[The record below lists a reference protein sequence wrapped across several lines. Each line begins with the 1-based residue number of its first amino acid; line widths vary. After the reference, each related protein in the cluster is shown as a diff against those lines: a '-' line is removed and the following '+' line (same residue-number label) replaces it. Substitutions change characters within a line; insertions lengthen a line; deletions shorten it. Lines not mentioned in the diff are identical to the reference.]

1 MNIVP
6 DTMDWAQYERDTDK
20 ARLRVPPHSA
30 EAEYSVLGG
39 LLIDNRAWVRVGDL
53 LTEADFYR
61 HEHKVIFSTIA
72 KLIAANKPAD
82 VVTVFDALGDKA
94 EDVGGLSYLNQ
105 IAQSVPST
113 ANAKR
118 YAEIV
123 RERAMLRTVVSKVDE
138 AQAIAF
144 GDGDVP
150 DKLDR
155 IGALFA
161 GIESRN
167 SRRQPVPMS
176 EIMIRVID
184 NINAAAEGKLTA
196 WRTGIPAFDARLN
209 GGLQPGK
216 VIILAARPAVGKS
229 SLSLQVAAYVA
240 SEGHPAAI
248 LSQEMETD
256 EVGERGLVNAA
267 RVPYSAVLSGKLND
281 LQWGSV
287 AEGVDR
293 LAALPLFVDD
303 EPALT
308 LRAINAKARSIKGL
322 KVLVVDYIQLSEGE
336 GDTRSAQVG
345 SISRGL
351 KKLAKELGIC
361 VIALSQLNR
370 EVDKRPGRRP
380 QMSDLRDSGEIE
392 QDADVIVFLW
402 PLDESEDDAQVRHIG
417 CEFAKNRRG
426 RRGSSVLMFEGAL
439 QLWRESDRAVDSFNR
454 TAKRGNFE

>member
-1 MNIVP
+1 MSAL
-6 DTMDWAQYERDTDK
+6 MDPREELAQ
-20 ARLRVPPHSA
+20 LRVPPHSA
-30 EAEYSVLGG
+30 EAEYSVLGC
-39 LLIDNRAWVRVGDL
+39 LLIDNRAWDRVGDT

-61 HEHKVIFSTIA
+61 PEHKAIFAAIA
-72 KLIAANKPAD
+72 KLIASSKPAD
-82 VVTVFDALGDKA
+82 VVTVFDALAEKA
-94 EDVGGLSYLNQ
+94 EEVGGLKYLNE
-105 IAQSVPST
+105 IAQSVPSA
-113 ANAKR
+113 ANARR

-123 RERAMLRTVVSKVDE
+123 RERSMLRTVVGKVDE

-144 GDGDVP
+144 GEGEVA

-161 GIESRN
+161 GIEARN
-167 SRRQPVPMS
+167 AKRAPVPMS
-176 EIMIRVID
+176 EIMLRVID
-184 NINAAAEGKLTA
+184 NINAAAEGVVTA
-196 WRTGIPAFDARLN
+196 WRTGIAAFDSRLN

-216 VIILAARPAVGKS
+216 LVIVAARPAVGKS
-229 SLSLQVAAYVA
+229 SLSLQIAARVA
-240 SEGHPAAI
+240 SDGHPAAI
-248 LSQEMETD
+248 LSQEMEMD

-267 RVPYSAVLSGKLND
+267 RVPYGAVLSGKLNE
-281 LQWGSV
+281 LQWGNLS
-287 AEGVDR
+287 EGVEK
-293 LAALPLFVDD
+293 LGHLPLWVDD

-308 LRAINAKARSIKGL
+308 LRAINAKARSIKDL

-392 QDADVIVFLW
+392 QDADAIVFLW
-402 PLDESEDDAQVRHIG
+402 PLDEGEDDAQVRHIG

-426 RRGSSVLMFEGAL
+426 RRGASVLMFEGAL
-439 QLWRESDRAVDSFNR
+439 QLWRESDRSIDSFSK

>member
-1 MNIVP
+1 VNDLQDP
-6 DTMDWAQYERDTDK
+6 REELQA
-20 ARLRVPPHSA
+20 LRVPPQSI
-30 EAEYSVLGG
+30 EAEQSVLGG
-39 LLIDNRAWVRVGDL
+39 LLIDNRAWDRASDL
-53 LTEADFYR
+53 LVEADFYR
-61 HEHKVIFSTIA
+61 ADHRDVYAAIGR
-72 KLIAANKPAD
+72 LINSGKPAD
-82 VVTVFDALGDKA
+82 VVTVFEALGAKA
-94 EDVGGLSYLNQ
+94 QGAGGLTYLNAL
-105 IAQSVPST
+105 AQSVPS
-113 ANAKR
+113 ASNIRR

-123 RERAMLRTVVSKVDE
+123 RGKALLRTVLGKVDE

-144 GDGDVP
+144 GEGDTP

-167 SRRQPVPMS
+167 ARRQPVPMS
-176 EIMIRVID
+176 EIMCRVID
-184 NINAAAEGKLTA
+184 NINAAAEGTVTA
-196 WRTGIPAFDARLN
+196 WRTGIPAFDSRLN

-216 VIILAARPAVGKS
+216 LVILAARPAVGKS
-229 SLSLQVAAYVA
+229 SLSLQIAARIA
-240 SEGHPAAI
+240 SEGHPAAV
-248 LSQEMETD
+248 LSQEMEMD

-267 RVPYSAVLSGKLND
+267 RVPYGAVLSGKLND
-281 LQWGSV
+281 FQWGAISD
-287 AEGVDR
+287 GVEK
-293 LAALPLFVDD
+293 LGNLPLWVDD

-308 LRAINAKARSIKGL
+308 LRAINSKARSVKGL

-392 QDADVIVFLW
+392 QDADAIVFLW
-402 PLDESEDDAQVRHIG
+402 PLDEAEDDAQVRHIG

-439 QLWRESDRAVDSFNR
+439 QLWRESDRAVDSFTK